1 MVPNPSRPCPP
12 VSPSYEREEPKPSVL
27 NNEWEDEDVPS
38 AFTGTSFQTRQAAD
52 DPFNQNCTWVAEL
65 VSYGSSVSVN
75 TNLSAVHF
83 VTPS

>member
-1 MVPNPSRPCPP
+1 M
-12 VSPSYEREEPKPSVL
+12 SPSYEREDPKPSVS
-27 NNEWEDEDVPS
+27 NNECEGEDVRS
-38 AFTGTSFQTRQAAD
+38 TFTGTSFQTRQAAV

-65 VSYGSSVSVN
+65 VSYGSSVLVN